1 MLHFGAGCH
10 QIVTK
15 TYELCHR
22 VAFGIEI
29 CVRVAHGRND
39 SRMSEQLLD
48 CHYIPSAIHQPGSE
62 RMPQLVPRHALDS
75 GLSARESKTRVE
87 INKGF
92 SGFMVIEN
100 ELVLSPHRPNFQD
113 WTGVRVHRDT
123 RVLRVLCAKIERRP
137 FSRSTL
143 FQRSERISPIAASF
157 AAHGDGRALSADS
170 AFRNFFSLP
179 HFCTARDTVLMK

>member
-29 CVRVAHGRND
+29 CVRVAHGLND

-48 CHYIPSAIHQPGSE
+48 CHYIHSAIHQPGSE
-62 RMPQLVPRHALDS
+62 RMPQLVPRHAS
-75 GLSARESKTRVE
+75 IPAFRHARGKTRVE

-92 SGFMVIEN
+92 PVSW
-100 ELVLSPHRPNFQD
+100 L
-113 WTGVRVHRDT
+113 
-123 RVLRVLCAKIERRP
+123 
-137 FSRSTL
+137 
-143 FQRSERISPIAASF
+143 
-157 AAHGDGRALSADS
+157 
-170 AFRNFFSLP
+170 
-179 HFCTARDTVLMK
+179 